1 MLVEDVM
8 KRNVITLPPTASIH
22 EALLLLRKHRI
33 KHIPITNEENHVIG
47 IVSDRDIRDASP
59 SIFEKDSDQVE
70 LQKEIQ
76 SIMSY
81 PVITVHPLDFI
92 EEIAR
97 IFYDE
102 EFSSLPVVNNNK
114 LVGMITERDMLYT
127 FIQLTGTH
135 VQGSHIQIKIPNEP
149 GQLPKVTA
157 FFSERNLNI
166 ISVLIYPYKKDPH
179 YQILVFRFET
189 INPSPI
195 INDLIKAGYHLLW
208 PNNIQELSL

>member
-102 EFSSLPVVNNNK
+102 EFASLPVVNNNK